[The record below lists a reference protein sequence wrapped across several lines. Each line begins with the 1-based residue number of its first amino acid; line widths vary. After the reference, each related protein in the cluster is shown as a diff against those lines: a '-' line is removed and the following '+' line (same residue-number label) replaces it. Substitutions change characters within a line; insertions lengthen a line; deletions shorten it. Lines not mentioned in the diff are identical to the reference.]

1 MRLLSY
7 FRGEAFQRGVHPP
20 SCKLTADTKIRRL
33 PFPPQVTVPLSQHIG
48 KVPHAIVKVGQEVVR
63 GQPIARTDDWLSV
76 PHHAP
81 VTGVVE
87 FVGLRPSARGP
98 WVESIVIRAHPGA
111 TQEDLWGQPRDLSG
125 MGGSEI
131 LQAIWDT
138 GMVGLGGAAFP
149 THAKLTVPKQAHVH
163 TLVVNGCECEPY
175 LTCDHRVMV
184 EQADDLVT
192 GIRYA
197 MRACGAVRAI
207 VGIEDN
213 KPEARDAM
221 RAAIERAVNR
231 PGGIPEGE
239 IHAELVPTKYP
250 QGSEKMLIMAL
261 FGVEIPAGG
270 LPVALGMVVNNVGT
284 LAALGRLLP
293 AGRGL
298 TERVVTITG
307 PGVARPGD
315 YIVPLGTPLR
325 FILDYAGA
333 PSVEAKQIVLGG
345 PMMGQAAASLDVPVT
360 KGMSGVLVMPSA
372 DMARREGLKT
382 FPCIKCAECVES
394 CPMGLNPSTLGMLA
408 AKREYDLMGS
418 EYHLGECFECGCCS
432 YVCPSNIP
440 LVQQFR
446 VAKQI
451 LREKA
456 VAKA

>member
-1 MRLLSY
+1 MKLLSY

-20 SCKLTADTKIRRL
+20 SCKLTADTRIRRL
-33 PFPPQVTVPLSQHIG
+33 PFPPKVVVPLSQHIG
-48 KVPHAIVKVGQEVVR
+48 KVPRAIVRVGQEVVR
-63 GQPIARTDDWLSV
+63 GEPIARADDWLSV

-87 FVGLRPSARGP
+87 FIGLRPGVRGP

-111 TQEDLWGQPRDLSG
+111 TQQDLWGQPRDLTDASG
-125 MGGSEI
+125 SDI

-149 THAKLTVPKQAHVH
+149 THAKLTVPKQAKVH

-184 EQADDLVT
+184 EQADDLIV

-197 MRACGAVRAI
+197 MRTTGAVRAI

-213 KPEARDAM
+213 KPDALVAIQ
-221 RAAIERAVNR
+221 AAIGRAGSV
-231 PGGIPEGE
+231 PEGE

-270 LPVALGMVVNNVGT
+270 LPVSLGMVVNNVGT
-284 LAALGRLLP
+284 LAALGKLLP

-307 PGVARPGD
+307 PGVAKPGD

-325 FILDYAGA
+325 FVLDYAGA
-333 PSVEAKQIVLGG
+333 PGADARQVILGG
-345 PMMGQAAASLDVPVT
+345 PMMGQAAASLDVPIT
-360 KGMSGVLVMPSA
+360 KGMSGVLVMLVTDLA
-372 DMARREGLKT
+372 QREQIKT
-382 FPCIKCAECVES
+382 YPCIKCAECVES
-394 CPMGLNPSTLGMLA
+394 CPMGLNPSQLGMLA

-418 EYHLGECFECGCCS
+418 HYHLGECFECGCCT

-456 VAKA
+456 IAK

>member
-1 MRLLSY
+1 MKLLSY

-20 SCKLTADTKIRRL
+20 SCKLTADTRIRRL
-33 PFPPQVTVPLSQHIG
+33 PFPPKVVVPLSQHIG
-48 KVPHAIVKVGQEVVR
+48 KVPRAIVRVGQQVVR
-63 GQPIARTDDWLSV
+63 GEPIARADDWLSV

-87 FVGLRPSARGP
+87 FIGLRPGVRGP
-98 WVESIVIRAHPGA
+98 WIESIVIRAHPGA
-111 TQEDLWGQPRDLSG
+111 TQQDLWGQPRDLAGASG
-125 MGGSEI
+125 NDI

-149 THAKLTVPKQAHVH
+149 THAKLTVPKQAKVH

-184 EQADDLVT
+184 EQADDLIV

-197 MRACGAVRAI
+197 MRTTGAVRAI

-213 KPEARDAM
+213 KPDALVAIQ
-221 RAAIERAVNR
+221 AAIGRAGSV
-231 PGGIPEGE
+231 PEGE

-270 LPVALGMVVNNVGT
+270 LPVSLGMVVNNVGT
-284 LAALGRLLP
+284 LAALGKLLP

-307 PGVARPGD
+307 PGVAKPGD

-325 FILDYAGA
+325 FVLDYAGA
-333 PSVEAKQIVLGG
+333 PGADARQVILGG
-345 PMMGQAAASLDVPVT
+345 PMMGQAAASLDVPIT
-360 KGMSGVLVMPSA
+360 KGMSGVLV
-372 DMARREGLKT
+372 L
-382 FPCIKCAECVES
+382 
-394 CPMGLNPSTLGMLA
+394 LG
-408 AKREYDLMGS
+408 D
-418 EYHLGECFECGCCS
+418 
-432 YVCPSNIP
+432 
-440 LVQQFR
+440 
-446 VAKQI
+446 
-451 LREKA
+451 
-456 VAKA
+456 

>member
-1 MRLLSY
+1 MKLLSY

-20 SCKLTADTKIRRL
+20 SCKLTAQQKIRRL
-33 PFPPQVTVPLSQHIG
+33 PFPPRVVVPLSQHIG
-48 KVPHAIVKVGQEVVR
+48 KVPHPIVKVGQEVVR
-63 GQPIARTDDWLSV
+63 GEPIARTDDWLSV

-87 FVGLRPSARGP
+87 FVGLRPGVRGP

-111 TQEDLWGQPRDLSG
+111 TQEDLWGQPRDLSAAS
-125 MGGSEI
+125 GGDI

-184 EQADDLVT
+184 EQADDLVA
-192 GIRYA
+192 GIRYG
-197 MRACGAVRAI
+197 MRATGAVRAI

-213 KPEARDAM
+213 KPDARAAV
-221 RAAIERAVNR
+221 RAAIERAGPV
-231 PGGIPEGE
+231 PEGE

-270 LPVALGMVVNNVGT
+270 LPVSLGMVVNNVGT

-293 AGRGL
+293 RGRGL

-307 PGVARPGD
+307 PGVAKPGD

-325 FILDYAGA
+325 FVLDYAGA
-333 PSVEAKQIVLGG
+333 PDVDAKQVILGG
-345 PMMGQAAASLDVPVT
+345 PMMGQAAASLDVPIT
-360 KGMSGVLVMPSA
+360 KGVSGVLVLRGDDLA
-372 DMARREGLKT
+372 GREQLKT
-382 FPCIKCAECVES
+382 YPCIKCAECVES
-394 CPMGLNPSTLGMLA
+394 CPMGLNPSQLGMLA

-418 EYHLGECFECGCCS
+418 QYHLGECFECGCCS

-446 VAKQI
+446 IAKQI

-456 VAKA
+456 VSK

>member
-1 MRLLSY
+1 MKLLSY

-33 PFPPQVTVPLSQHIG
+33 PFPPKVVVPLSQHIG
-48 KVPHAIVKVGQEVVR
+48 KVPRPIVKVGQEVVR
-63 GQPIARTDDWLSV
+63 GEPIARTDDWLSV

-87 FVGLRPSARGP
+87 FIGLRPGARGP

-111 TQEDLWGQPRDLSG
+111 TQEDLWGQPRDLGG
-125 MGGSEI
+125 MGAAEL

-149 THAKLTVPKQAHVH
+149 THAKLTVPKQAKVH

-184 EQADDLVT
+184 EQADDLIV

-197 MRACGAVRAI
+197 MRATGAVRAI

-213 KPEARDAM
+213 KRDARDAV
-221 RAAIERAVNR
+221 RAAIARAGNV
-231 PGGIPEGE
+231 PEGE

-250 QGSEKMLIMAL
+250 QGSEKMLVMAL

-270 LPVALGMVVNNVGT
+270 LPVSLGMVVNNVGT

-293 AGRGL
+293 QGRGL
-298 TERVVTITG
+298 TERVVTIAG
-307 PGVARPGD
+307 PGVARPGN
-315 YIVPLGTPLR
+315 YIVPLGTPVR
-325 FILDYAGA
+325 FVLDYAGA
-333 PSVEAKQIVLGG
+333 PEVDAKQIVLGG

-360 KGMSGVLVMPSA
+360 KGVSGVLVLRGDELA
-372 DMARREGLKT
+372 ARQDRKT
-382 FPCIKCAECVES
+382 YPCIKCAECVES
-394 CPMGLNPSTLGMLA
+394 CPMGLNPSQLGMLA

-418 EYHLGECFECGCCS
+418 HYHLGECFECGCCT

-456 VAKA
+456 IAAK

>member
-1 MRLLSY
+1 MKLLSY

-20 SCKLTADTKIRRL
+20 SCKLTASTPIRRL
-33 PFPPQVTVPLSQHIG
+33 PFPPRVIVPLSQHIG
-48 KVPHAIVKVGQEVVR
+48 KTPHAIVKVGQEVVR
-63 GQPIARTDDWLSV
+63 GEPIARTEDWLSV

-87 FVGLRPSARGP
+87 FIGLRPGVRGP

-111 TQEDLWGQPRDLSG
+111 TQEDLWGTPRDLSTVS
-125 MGGSEI
+125 GGDI

-149 THAKLTVPKQAHVH
+149 THAKLTVPKQAKVH

-184 EQADDLVT
+184 EQADDLLI

-197 MRACGAVRAI
+197 MRATSAVRAI
-207 VGIEDN
+207 VGVEDN
-213 KPEARDAM
+213 KPDAVAAI
-221 RAAIERAVNR
+221 RAAISRAGTV
-231 PGGIPEGE
+231 PEGE

-270 LPVALGMVVNNVGT
+270 LPVSLGMVVNNVGT
-284 LAALGRLLP
+284 LAALGKLLP

-307 PGVARPGD
+307 PGVAKPGD

-325 FILDYAGA
+325 FVLDYAGA
-333 PSVEAKQIVLGG
+333 PDVEAKQIILGG
-345 PMMGQAAASLDVPVT
+345 PMMGQAAASLDVPIT
-360 KGMSGVLVMPSA
+360 KGMSGVLVLRGDELSW
-372 DMARREGLKT
+372 RENQKT
-382 FPCIKCAECVES
+382 YPCIKCAECVES
-394 CPMGLNPSTLGMLA
+394 CPMGLNPSQLGMLA

-418 EYHLGECFECGCCS
+418 DYYLGECFECGCCS

-446 VAKQI
+446 IAKQI

-456 VAKA
+456 VAK

>member
-1 MRLLSY
+1 MKLLSY

-20 SCKLTADTKIRRL
+20 SCKLTASRRIRRL
-33 PFPPQVTVPLSQHIG
+33 PFAPKVTVPLSQHIG
-48 KVPHAIVKVGQEVVR
+48 KTPRPIVRMGQEVVR
-63 GQPIARTDDWLSV
+63 GEPIARSEEWLSV

-87 FVGLRPSARGP
+87 FIGLRPGVRGP

-111 TQEDLWGQPRDLSG
+111 SQEDLWGRPRDLTSAT
-125 MGGSEI
+125 GGDI
-131 LQAIWDT
+131 LQAIWDS

-184 EQADDLVT
+184 EQADALIV

-197 MRACGAVRAI
+197 MRATGAVRAI

-213 KPEARDAM
+213 KPDALVAIREAIG
-221 RAAIERAVNR
+221 RAGVILE
-231 PGGIPEGE
+231 GGIF
-239 IHAELVPTKYP
+239 AELVPTKYP
-250 QGSEKMLIMAL
+250 QGSEKMLVMAL
-261 FGVEIPAGG
+261 FGVEIPAGD
-270 LPVALGMVVNNVGT
+270 LPVSLGMVVNNVGT
-284 LAALGRLLP
+284 LAALGKLLP

-307 PGVARPGD
+307 PGVVKPGD
-315 YIVPLGTPLR
+315 YVVPLGTPLR
-325 FILDYAGA
+325 FVLDYAGA
-333 PSVEAKQIVLGG
+333 PGVTSRQVILGG
-345 PMMGQAAASLDVPVT
+345 PMMGQAAASLDVPIT
-360 KGMSGVLVMPSA
+360 KGMSGVLVMKGDELA
-372 DMARREGLKT
+372 WRENQKT
-382 FPCIKCAECVES
+382 YPCIKCAECVES
-394 CPMGLNPSTLGMLA
+394 CPMGLNPSQLGMLA

-418 EYHLGECFECGCCS
+418 DYHLGECFECGCCS

-446 VAKQI
+446 IAKQI

-456 VAKA
+456 ISK

>member
-1 MRLLSY
+1 MKLLSY

-20 SCKLTADTKIRRL
+20 SCKLTADTRIRRL
-33 PFPPQVTVPLSQHIG
+33 PFPPKVVVPLSQHIG
-48 KVPHAIVKVGQEVVR
+48 KVPRAIVRVGQEVVR
-63 GQPIARTDDWLSV
+63 GEPIARADDWLSV

-87 FVGLRPSARGP
+87 FIGLRPGVRGP

-111 TQEDLWGQPRDLSG
+111 TQQDLWGQPRDRADASG
-125 MGGSEI
+125 SDI

-149 THAKLTVPKQAHVH
+149 THAKLTVPKQAKVH

-184 EQADDLVT
+184 EQADDLIV

-197 MRACGAVRAI
+197 MRTTGAVRAI
-207 VGIEDN
+207 VVIEDN
-213 KPEARDAM
+213 KPDALVAIQ
-221 RAAIERAVNR
+221 AAIGRAGSV
-231 PGGIPEGE
+231 PEGE

-270 LPVALGMVVNNVGT
+270 LPVSLGMVVNNVGT
-284 LAALGRLLP
+284 LAALGKLLP

-307 PGVARPGD
+307 PGVAKPGD

-325 FILDYAGA
+325 FVLDYAGA
-333 PSVEAKQIVLGG
+333 PGADARQVILGG
-345 PMMGQAAASLDVPVT
+345 PMMGQAAASLDVPIT
-360 KGMSGVLVMPSA
+360 KGMSGVLVMLGTDLA
-372 DMARREGLKT
+372 QREQIKT
-382 FPCIKCAECVES
+382 YPCIKCAECVES
-394 CPMGLNPSTLGMLA
+394 CPMGLNPSQLGMLA

-418 EYHLGECFECGCCS
+418 HYHLGECFECGCCT

-456 VAKA
+456 IAK

>member
-1 MRLLSY
+1 MKLLSY

-20 SCKLTADTKIRRL
+20 ANKLTARQKIRRL
-33 PFPPQVTVPLSQHIG
+33 PFPPKVVVPLSQHIG
-48 KVPHAIVKVGQEVVR
+48 KAPHPIVKVGQEVVR
-63 GQPIARTDDWLSV
+63 GEPIARTDDWLSV

-87 FVGLRPSARGP
+87 FIGLRPGARGP

-111 TQEDLWGQPRDLSG
+111 TQQDLWGQPRDMAPLSG
-125 MGGSEI
+125 ADI
-131 LQAIWDT
+131 LQAVWDT

-149 THAKLTVPKQAHVH
+149 THAKLTVPKQAKVH

-197 MRACGAVRAI
+197 MRATGAVRAI

-213 KPEARDAM
+213 KRDARDAV
-221 RAAIERAVNR
+221 RAAIEKAGKV
-231 PGGIPEGE
+231 PEGE

-270 LPVALGMVVNNVGT
+270 LPVSLGMVVNNVGT

-298 TERVVTITG
+298 TERVVTVTG

-315 YIVPLGTPLR
+315 YIVPLGTPLS
-325 FILDYAGA
+325 FILDHAGA
-333 PSVEAKQIVLGG
+333 PNVDARQIILGG
-345 PMMGQAAASLDVPVT
+345 PMMGQAAASLDVPIT
-360 KGMSGVLVMPSA
+360 KGISGVLVMRA
-372 DMARREGLKT
+372 DQVADGVARRT

-394 CPMGLNPSTLGMLA
+394 CPMGLNPSQLGMLA

-418 EYHLGECFECGCCS
+418 HYHLGECFECGCCS

-456 VAKA
+456 MAAK

>member
-1 MRLLSY
+1 MKLLSY

-20 SCKLTADTKIRRL
+20 SCKLTAQQKIRRL
-33 PFPPQVTVPLSQHIG
+33 PFPPRVVVPLSQHIG
-48 KVPHAIVKVGQEVVR
+48 KVPHPIVKVGQEVVR
-63 GQPIARTDDWLSV
+63 GEPIARTDDWLSV

-87 FVGLRPSARGP
+87 FIGLRPGVRGP

-111 TQEDLWGQPRDLSG
+111 TQEDLWGQPRDFATASG
-125 MGGSEI
+125 GDI

-184 EQADDLVT
+184 EQADDLVA
-192 GIRYA
+192 GIRYG
-197 MRACGAVRAI
+197 MRATGAVRAI

-213 KPEARDAM
+213 KPDARVAIS
-221 RAAIERAVNR
+221 AAIERAGAV
-231 PGGIPEGE
+231 PEGE

-250 QGSEKMLIMAL
+250 QGSEKMLVMAL

-270 LPVALGMVVNNVGT
+270 LPVSLGMVVNNVGT
-284 LAALGRLLP
+284 LAALGHLLP
-293 AGRGL
+293 RGRGL

-307 PGVARPGD
+307 PGVAKPGD

-325 FILDYAGA
+325 FVLDYAGA
-333 PSVEAKQIVLGG
+333 PDVDARQVILGG
-345 PMMGQAAASLDVPVT
+345 PMMGQAAASLDVPIT
-360 KGMSGVLVMPSA
+360 KGVSGVLVLRGDDPA
-372 DMARREGLKT
+372 VREQLKT
-382 FPCIKCAECVES
+382 YPCIKCAECVES
-394 CPMGLNPSTLGMLA
+394 CPMGLNPSQLGMLA

-418 EYHLGECFECGCCS
+418 QYHLGECFECGCCS

-446 VAKQI
+446 IAKQI

-456 VAKA
+456 VSK

>member
-1 MRLLSY
+1 MKLLSY

-20 SCKLTADTKIRRL
+20 SCKLTASTKIRRL
-33 PFPPQVTVPLSQHIG
+33 PFPPKVIVPLSQHIG
-48 KVPHAIVKVGQEVVR
+48 KVPRAIVKVGQEVVR
-63 GQPIARTDDWLSV
+63 GEPIARTDDWLSV

-87 FVGLRPSARGP
+87 FIGLRPGVRGP

-111 TQEDLWGQPRDLSG
+111 TQEDLWGQPRDLAAASG
-125 MGGSEI
+125 GDI

-149 THAKLTVPKQAHVH
+149 THAKLTVPKQAKVH

-184 EQADDLVT
+184 EQADEMIVGT
-192 GIRYA
+192 RYA
-197 MRACGAVRAI
+197 MRATGAVRAI

-213 KPEARDAM
+213 KPDALVAI
-221 RAAIERAVNR
+221 RAAISRAGVV
-231 PGGIPEGE
+231 PEGE

-270 LPVALGMVVNNVGT
+270 LPVSLGMVVNNVGT
-284 LAALGRLLP
+284 LAALGKLLP

-298 TERVVTITG
+298 TERVVTVTG
-307 PGVARPGD
+307 PGVAKPGD

-325 FILDYAGA
+325 FVLDYAGA
-333 PSVEAKQIVLGG
+333 PGADARQVILGG
-345 PMMGQAAASLDVPVT
+345 PMMGQAAASLDVPIT
-360 KGMSGVLVMPSA
+360 KGMSGVLVLLGDA
-372 DMARREGLKT
+372 LARNERLKT
-382 FPCIKCAECVES
+382 YPCIKCAECVES
-394 CPMGLNPSTLGMLA
+394 CPMGLNPSQLGMLA

-418 EYHLGECFECGCCS
+418 HYHLGECFECGCCT
-432 YVCPSNIP
+432 YVCPYNIP

-456 VAKA
+456 IAK